1 MEDHLLF
8 GDRALVVYDDGDND
22 HLEASIGGERVGE
35 DHDDDGGDG
44 AVVVYDDGDHDH
56 LVAGIGCAG
65 VGEER
70 EGGEET
76 ETLTVAWQPGEGR

>member
-1 MEDHLLF
+1 MMM
-8 GDRALVVYDDGDND
+8 VN
-22 HLEASIGGERVGE
+22 
-35 DHDDDGGDG
+35 GGDG
-44 AVVVYDDGDHDH
+44 AVVVYGDDDNDD

-65 VGEER
+65 VGKER